1 MTAPISPSTFQ
12 SSGPAA
18 LIAAGSK
25 ASLPRLVLVAL
36 GSNDAP
42 SGPAQLLPAVAS
54 RLERLTG
61 LATCPI
67 ANPERPASALAELL
81 GQPGGW
87 LAPLPLDPG
96 LPLDDGSW
104 AEALGAWR
112 QTTVL
117 MVEAPQLATGL
128 PAAATALLERW
139 GVPLVG
145 LIQWGGPWD
154 GERRRRDGLPWLGW
168 LDPLKVEPQAGPCPT
183 EQEGMLLAALE
194 ARWRRLIEQLA

>member
-1 MTAPISPSTFQ
+1 MAAPISPSSFQ
-12 SSGPAA
+12 AFGPAA
-18 LIAAGSK
+18 EIAAGSR
-25 ASLPRLVLVAL
+25 APLPRLVLVAL

-54 RLERLTG
+54 RLALLTG
-61 LATCPI
+61 LGTCPI
-67 ANPERPASALAELL
+67 ATIERPEIALAELL

-96 LPLDDGSW
+96 LPLDHGCW

-112 QTTVL
+112 QPTVL
-117 MVEAPQLATGL
+117 VVEAPQLATGL

-168 LDPLKVEPQAGPCPT
+168 LDPFAVEPPASPCPT
-183 EQEGMLLAALE
+183 EPEGMLLAALGR
-194 ARWRRLIEQLA
+194 RWRRLIEQLA

>member
-1 MTAPISPSTFQ
+1 MAAPISPSTFQ
-12 SSGPAA
+12 AFGPAA
-18 LIAAGSK
+18 EIAAGSL
-25 ASLPRLVLVAL
+25 APLPRLVLVAL

-42 SGPAQLLPAVAS
+42 NGPAQLLPAVAS
-54 RLERLTG
+54 RLAQLTG
-61 LATCPI
+61 LGTCPI
-67 ANPERPASALAELL
+67 ATIERPEIALAELL

-112 QTTVL
+112 QPTVL
-117 MVEAPQLATGL
+117 VVEAPQLATGL

-168 LDPLKVEPQAGPCPT
+168 LDPFEVEPPAGPCPT
-183 EQEGMLLAALE
+183 EPEGMLLAALGR
-194 ARWRRLIEQLA
+194 RWRRLIEELA

>member
-1 MTAPISPSTFQ
+1 
-12 SSGPAA
+12 
-18 LIAAGSK
+18 
-25 ASLPRLVLVAL
+25 VLVAL

-42 SGPAQLLPAVAS
+42 NGPAQLLPVVAS
-54 RLERLTG
+54 RLAQLTG
-61 LATCPI
+61 LGTYPI
-67 ANPERPASALAELL
+67 TTAEQPASALAELL
-81 GQPGGW
+81 RQPSGW

-112 QTTVL
+112 QPTVL
-117 MVEAPQLATGL
+117 VVEAPQLATGL

-168 LDPLKVEPQAGPCPT
+168 LDPFEVEPPAGPCPT
-183 EQEGMLLAALE
+183 EPEGMLLAALGR
-194 ARWRRLIEQLA
+194 RWRRLIEQLA

>member
-1 MTAPISPSTFQ
+1 MAAPISPSFLQ
-12 SSGPAA
+12 ALGPAA
-18 LIAAGSK
+18 EIAA
-25 ASLPRLVLVAL
+25 ASRAPLPRLVLVAL
-36 GSNDAP
+36 GCNDSP

-61 LATCPI
+61 LPACPI
-67 ANPERPASALAELL
+67 ANTAKPASALAELL

-87 LAPLPLDPG
+87 LAPLSLDPG

-112 QTTVL
+112 QPTLLV
-117 MVEAPQLATGL
+117 VEAPQLATGL

-145 LIQWGGPWD
+145 LIQWGGCWD

-168 LDPLKVEPQAGPCPT
+168 LDPLGGGPPAVPSPT
-183 EQEGMLLAALE
+183 EEEGMLLAALGS
-194 ARWRRLIEQLA
+194 RWQRLIERLA